1 MAENPS
7 GRLPISAGKSA
18 YYGETELLK
27 QRQRAVPM
35 GQPPTD
41 VNARRSIAAKNVEAA
56 TGPARPGSMPPLT
69 RRTDRPSEPLTAGA
83 AFGAGPGP
91 MQAGIMPVSPQSIVV
106 DELRSLGMMF
116 PDSGILDLLDKYG
129 NT

>member
-1 MAENPS
+1 MAQNAS
-7 GRLPISAGKSA
+7 GQLPISAGKA
-18 YYGETELLK
+18 NYYGEAELLK

-41 VNARRSIAAKNVEAA
+41 VNASRSVA
-56 TGPARPGSMPPLT
+56 TKRAEGMVRPGSGLPLT
-69 RRTDRPSEPLTAGA
+69 RPTDRPSEPLTAGA
-83 AFGAGPGP
+83 RFGAGPGP

-106 DELRSLGMMF
+106 DEIRSLGMMF